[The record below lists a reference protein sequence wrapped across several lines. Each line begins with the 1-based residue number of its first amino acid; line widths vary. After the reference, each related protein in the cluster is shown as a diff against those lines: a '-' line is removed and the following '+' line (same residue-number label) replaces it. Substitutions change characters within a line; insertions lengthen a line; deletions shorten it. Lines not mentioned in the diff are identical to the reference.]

1 VSERAY
7 RQRLET
13 DLARWQADGL
23 ITPTAGDAIRST
35 FRPLPAGID
44 VATVVAILGGLLI
57 AAAFLAFV
65 AANWSEIDRPLRFLI
80 LLTGIAGAYTAGAIF
95 AYRQRPYLADIS
107 ATVGSIIFGA
117 AIALVGQMY
126 HLGEDFAGGMS
137 LLAGGA
143 LVAAVL
149 TGSRGALAVALL
161 AGGIWNGARS
171 LELAEMQLP
180 FLAFCLVGV
189 VLAVVWNSPVARHLV
204 ALAVL
209 AWWFGLGL
217 SYEDG
222 GFLGYLVFVFAA
234 GASLLF
240 GAGLAMASRGPESL
254 TSFGST
260 LSTYGALAFAISLA
274 WIVAGFFDGS
284 TPSLPAGIILCV
296 IFGVALAVA
305 AAGMAR
311 RLGSALAGLS
321 LALGLIAILTWF
333 RPLSGHEPWLSY
345 AMALA
350 AMLCLVLSGVL
361 DDVRPRIVAGWIG
374 LACVIAAITWS
385 VTGSLLQRAVFL
397 SIAGGVTV
405 VFAYLL
411 AHLRRVRQA

>member
-35 FRPLPAGID
+35 FRPLPGGID

-95 AYRQRPYLADIS
+95 AHRQRPYLADIS

-149 TGSRGALAVALL
+149 TGSRGALAVALV

-189 VLAVVWNSPVARHLV
+189 VLAIVWNSPVARHLV

-209 AWWFGLGL
+209 GWWFGLGL
-217 SYEDG
+217 SYDDG

-240 GAGLAMASRGPESL
+240 GAGLAMASRGPEPL

-274 WIVAGFFDGS
+274 WIVAGFFDGA
-284 TPSLPAGIILCV
+284 TPSLQAGIMLCV

-305 AAGMAR
+305 AASMSW
-311 RLGSALAGLS
+311 RLGTALAGLS
-321 LALGLIAILTWF
+321 LALGLIAILIWF
-333 RPLSGHEPWLSY
+333 RPVSGHEPWSSY
-345 AMALA
+345 AMALL

-374 LACVIAAITWS
+374 LACVIAAVTWS
-385 VTGSLLQRAVFL
+385 VTGSLLQRSVFL
-397 SIAGGVTV
+397 SLAGGITV

-411 AHLRRVRQA
+411 ARLRRARQP